1 MLVFMC
7 GVGVS
12 WVYKSIFGL
21 LFFGIGL
28 VMSVSFI
35 VEDDIPDMAKLAS
48 KEANPLYPVP
58 VLKSAKELEKLYYK
72 IKS

>member
-1 MLVFMC
+1 MILLSLIAHFVLMLVFMC
-7 GVGVS
+7 GIGLS

-35 VEDDIPDMAKLAS
+35 VEDDIPGIKKRLKGS
-48 KEANPLYPVP
+48 KDE
-58 VLKSAKELEKLYYK
+58 
-72 IKS
+72 

>member
-1 MLVFMC
+1 MILLSLIAHFVLMLIFTC
-7 GVGVS
+7 GVGIS

-35 VEDDIPDMAKLAS
+35 VEEDLPKIIRQ
-48 KEANPLYPVP
+48 
-58 VLKSAKELEKLYYK
+58 LKGLKHE
-72 IKS
+72 

>member
-7 GVGVS
+7 GIGLS

-35 VEDDIPDMAKLAS
+35 IEDDIPGIKKQLKGS
-48 KEANPLYPVP
+48 KHE
-58 VLKSAKELEKLYYK
+58 
-72 IKS
+72 

>member
-1 MLVFMC
+1 MILLSLIAHFVLMLIFMC
-7 GVGVS
+7 GIGLS

-35 VEDDIPDMAKLAS
+35 VEDDIPGIKKRLKGS
-48 KEANPLYPVP
+48 KDE
-58 VLKSAKELEKLYYK
+58 
-72 IKS
+72 